1 MGQTVSFIIQKGGCG
16 KTTTTVNTASYLAL
30 QGFRVLA
37 VDMDPQGNL
46 TQHFGYDTDSLEYT
60 LLHLFLQK
68 KEFDEIVLRRD
79 ENLHIL
85 PNNIE
90 MTAVEFTLYK
100 SLSREYILRDVLHPV
115 NHLYDFILIDCP
127 PNLGI
132 MSVNSLVASTEF
144 ILVVSPEF
152 FPMRAIKPLYETYL
166 MIKSKLNRTL
176 QFKGVLMSMCDF
188 RTRHAQ
194 EVKKILEK
202 NFPQKLY
209 KTYIRN
215 NVALKEASS
224 MGKSIFEYAPYSP
237 GAFDYQNFVE
247 EFIRDHAEVQRKR
260 EFYES
265 HFKRLPLP
273 EQKEIMQFA
282 RRNLSNYNRSRLE
295 SAAEKPVL
303 QQALIIERNR
313 ILEKL
318 FPYRQYATLEN
329 ELSPQK

>member
-1 MGQTVSFIIQKGGCG
+1 MSQTVSFIIQKGGCG
-16 KTTTTVNTASYLAL
+16 KTTTTVSAASYLAQ
-30 QGFRVLA
+30 QGFKVLV

-46 TQHFGYDTDSLEYT
+46 TQHFGYDTDTLENSLT
-60 LLHLFLQK
+60 HLFLKQK
-68 KEFDEIVLRRD
+68 SFDEVVLKRN
-79 ENLHIL
+79 ENLHLL

-100 SLSREYILRDVLHPV
+100 SLSREYILRDVLHPI

-132 MSVNSLVASTEF
+132 LSVNALVASTEF

-166 MIKSKLNRTL
+166 MVKSKLNRTL
-176 QFKGVLMSMCDF
+176 RFKGVLMTMCDF
-188 RTRHAQ
+188 RTRHAR
-194 EVKKILEK
+194 EVRTILEK

-209 KTYIRN
+209 KSYIRT

-224 MGKSIFEYAPYSP
+224 LGKSIFEYAPKSP

-247 EFIRDHAEVQRKR
+247 EFIRDHADVQKKR

-265 HFKRLPLP
+265 HFQNLPQH
-273 EQKEIMQFA
+273 EQQEILQFA
-282 RRNLSNYNRSRLE
+282 KQNLSSYNRTRLDYMDE
-295 SAAEKPVL
+295 QPIL
-303 QQALIIERNR
+303 NQALMIERDR

-318 FPYRQYATLEN
+318 FPYRQQAVFEKL
-329 ELSPQK
+329 K